1 MYICGR
7 GGTAYA
13 ADLKSAGTTLRVQI
27 SSPTP
32 NLLKKRGIKM
42 NKVIE
47 WLFYRT
53 PDGAT
58 YLQVISMVLILIFLI
73 NYLFKCIKDIVSCI
87 ILDDKDGENN
97 V

>member
-1 MYICGR
+1 
-7 GGTAYA
+7 
-13 ADLKSAGTTLRVQI
+13 
-27 SSPTP
+27 
-32 NLLKKRGIKM
+32 M